1 MKVLSSLILTSV
13 LALCPAALWA
23 DLPLPTQDTVQC
35 NYQEMALAE
44 QTVSEANEQKLFL
57 QLPELSEMQLQ
68 DKEQLPVLAQNN
80 KTGEEKTEGI
90 LPDEETNV
98 TNDATEVAASIPDP
112 FAPLNKAMFHVNDKL
127 YFWVLKP
134 VTQVYSL
141 FIPEGFR
148 LLFSNFYDNLRSPG
162 RVVNNILQLRLK
174 AAGNELIRFVF
185 NSVVGFGGIADVSTE
200 ALGIRKQEADLGQT
214 MGHYG
219 IAHGFYIIWP
229 LLGPSSLRDTV
240 GFTGDSFLHPVAY
253 IDKGDL
259 STEAVAAIYAHEKV
273 NDTSF
278 RLGDYESFMESAID
292 PYVSMRDAF
301 VQHRKK
307 KVEESK
313 Q

>member
-1 MKVLSSLILTSV
+1 MKVLNIFILTSV

-23 DLPLPTQDTVQC
+23 DLSLPTQDTVQC
-35 NYQEMALAE
+35 NYQEMLAE
-44 QTVSEANEQKLFL
+44 QSAYEATDQKHYT
-57 QLPELSEMQLQ
+57 QLPEPTVMQLQ

-80 KTGEEKTEGI
+80 KTEEEKTEGI
-90 LPDEETNV
+90 LLEEETNV
-98 TNDATEVAASIPDP
+98 TNDVTEVASSIPDP
-112 FAPLNKAMFHVNDKL
+112 FAPLNKAMFHINDKL

-134 VTQVYSL
+134 VTQAYSL
-141 FIPEGFR
+141 IIPEDFR
-148 LLFSNFYDNLRSPG
+148 LLFSNFYDNLRSPA
-162 RVVNNILQLRLK
+162 RIVNNILQLRLK

-200 ALGIRKQEADLGQT
+200 ALGIRKQEADFGQT

-219 IAHGFYIIWP
+219 ITHGFYIIWP

-240 GFTGDSFLHPVAY
+240 GFAGDSLLHPVGY

-259 STEAVAAIYAHEKV
+259 STEAIAVIYAHEKV

-278 RLGDYESFMESAID
+278 RLGDYESFIESAID

-301 VQHRKK
+301 VQHRRK